1 MSSFETIMHEIT
13 PMPSVGCTAIPELEE
28 TKLEHKEIKLEWQPT
43 PSQKPLESQTPPT
56 PVLQAVNMVE
66 ASMPQELVALQCFGA
81 GVVLGML
88 FCYFLRGNQE

>member
-1 MSSFETIMHEIT
+1 MTSFETIMHEIT
-13 PMPSVGCTAIPELEE
+13 PMPSVGCTAIPE
-28 TKLEHKEIKLEWQPT
+28 HKEIKLEWQPE
-43 PSQKPLESQTPPT
+43 PSQKPQELQTPST

-88 FCYFLRGNQE
+88 FCYFLRSNQE